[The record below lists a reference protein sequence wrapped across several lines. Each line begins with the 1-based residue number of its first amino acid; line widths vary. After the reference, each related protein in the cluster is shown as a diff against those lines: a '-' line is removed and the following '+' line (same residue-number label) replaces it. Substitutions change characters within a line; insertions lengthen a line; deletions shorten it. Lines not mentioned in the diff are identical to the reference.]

1 LETIVQL
8 ITDTDKLIKQ
18 GEYDNALDL
27 INKIIALV
35 PADLKKIIY
44 LTKKVSEY
52 IQGDDLESTRDG
64 LNNILFELAFLQIRK
79 PVKKSYPPAS
89 PDKIVH
95 NLSELGFAVEDYEID
110 IDDYRNYFQSSRYM
124 EKFLDYY
131 PCNLTEKSLEHYI
144 AAKLLGLD
152 EKDVYIDIAS
162 EGSPAPIIY
171 NNLFGT
177 KTFRQDLSYLS
188 EFDGKQFG
196 GDAAKMP
203 VPDEFATKMALHCS
217 FEHFEG
223 DSDIGFIREA
233 DRVLKPGG
241 IVCIVPLY
249 LADEHSIVT
258 NPVIAVSQN
267 VRFEDKLIVC
277 CVKEFNNRF
286 GRFYDPGT
294 LKRRIQNNIGDM
306 RLTIYRITNAQFDPS
321 CYVQFAALLQKPA
334 DRTTPKFEKSKQQPP
349 DELFE
354 ARKKIANLV
363 LERDRYKTW
372 VPPGHIYSPVPS
384 IEEIKMKDHNIFHVI
399 PAKLLGI
406 DLNEEGQLQLFGKFK
421 EYYKEQPFNSE
432 KQDHIRYFFDNTSYS
447 YSDAIVL
454 YCMIRHV
461 QPKRIIEIGSG
472 YSSCVTLDTN
482 EIFFTSRVSCAF
494 IDPYPELLL
503 SLIKESDKDKIEL
516 ISLKLQDVPLN
527 KFSDLSANDILFI
540 DSTHVV
546 KTGGDLNYIFF
557 EILPNLKNGVYI
569 HFHNIFYPFEYPKE
583 WIYEGRAWNEAYFLR
598 AFLQYNNEFRI
609 QFFNTF
615 LAHFHKDKFMHD
627 MPLCLKNSG
636 SSIWIKKV
644 LNY

>member
-1 LETIVQL
+1 MLENIVQL
-8 ITDTDKLIKQ
+8 ITDADKSIKE
-18 GEYDNALDL
+18 GEYKEALNL
-27 INKIIALV
+27 IHKIVAITPV
-35 PADLKKIIY
+35 DLKNISY
-44 LTKKVSEY
+44 LTQKTTGY
-52 IQGDDLESTRDG
+52 IQRDDYENSREG

-79 PVKKSYPPAS
+79 PVKKGYPLAS
-89 PDKIVH
+89 SDKIVYK
-95 NLSELGFAVEDYEID
+95 LSELGFAVEDYEID
-110 IDDYRNYFQSSRYM
+110 IDNYRNYFQTSRYM

-144 AAKLLGLD
+144 AATLLGLD

-162 EGSPAPIIY
+162 EGSPVPIIY
-171 NNLFGT
+171 NNLFGA

-188 EFDGKQFG
+188 EFNGSQFG

-241 IVCIVPLY
+241 LVCIVPLY
-249 LADEHSIVT
+249 LADAYSIVT

-267 VRFEDKLIVC
+267 VRFEDKEIVC

-286 GRFYDPGT
+286 GRFYDPGS
-294 LKRRIQNNIGDM
+294 LKSRIQNNIGDL

-321 CYVQFAALLQKPA
+321 CYVQFAALLQKPV
-334 DRTTPKFEKSKQQPP
+334 DRTTPKYEKSKQQPP

-372 VPPGHIYSPVPS
+372 VPPGHVYSPVPS
-384 IEEIKMKDHNIFHVI
+384 IEEIKMKEDKIFDVI
-399 PAKLLGI
+399 PANIPGI
-406 DLNEEGQLQLFGKFK
+406 DLNEEGQLQLFDKFK

-432 KQDHIRYFFDNTSYS
+432 KQDNIRYFFDNISYS

-454 YCMIRHV
+454 YCMIRYV

-472 YSSCVTLDTN
+472 YSSCVILDTN
-482 EIFFTSRVSCAF
+482 EIFFTSGISCTF

-503 SLIKESDKDKIEL
+503 SLIKDKDKDKIEI
-516 ISLKLQDVPLN
+516 ISRKLQEVPLN
-527 KFSDLSANDILFI
+527 EFSVLSADDILFI
-540 DSTHVV
+540 DSGHVV
-546 KTGGDLNYIFF
+546 KTGGDLNFIFF
-557 EILPNLKNGVYI
+557 EILPNLKKGVYI
-569 HFHNIFYPFEYPKE
+569 NLHNIFYPFEYPKE

-615 LAHFHKDKFMHD
+615 LAHFYRDKFVKE

-636 SSIWIKKV
+636 GSIWIKKV
-644 LNY
+644 

>member
-1 LETIVQL
+1 MENIIKL
-8 ITDTDKLIKQ
+8 ITDTDIFIKE
-18 GEYDNALDL
+18 GEYHDALNL
-27 INKIIALV
+27 IHKIIALV

-44 LTKKVSEY
+44 LEQKVYEY
-52 IQGDDLESTRDG
+52 IQGNDLESAREG
-64 LNNILFELAFLQIRK
+64 LDNILFELAFLQIRK
-79 PVKKSYPPAS
+79 PVKKGYPS
-89 PDKIVH
+89 GSSDKIAH
-95 NLSELGFAVEDYEID
+95 NLSELGFAVEDYKID

-131 PCNLTEKSLEHYI
+131 PYNLIEKSLEHYI
-144 AAKLLGLD
+144 AAKLLRLH

-162 EGSPAPIIY
+162 EGSPVPIIY

-177 KTFRQDLSYLS
+177 KTFKQDLSYLS

-203 VPDEFATKMALHCS
+203 VPDGFATKMGLHCS

-233 DRVLKPGG
+233 QRVLKPGG
-241 IVCIVPLY
+241 LVCIIPLY
-249 LADEHSIVT
+249 LADEYSVVI
-258 NPVIAVSQN
+258 NPVIALSQG
-267 VRFEDKLIVC
+267 VLFEDKTTVC

-286 GRFYDPGT
+286 GRFYDPAI
-294 LKRRIQNNIGDM
+294 LKSRIQNNIGDF
-306 RLTIYRITNAQFDPS
+306 RLTIFRITNAKFDPS
-321 CYVQFAALLQKPA
+321 CYVQFAALLQKPGTA
-334 DRTTPKFEKSKQQPP
+334 TTPKYEKIIPETI

-372 VPPGHIYSPVPS
+372 VPPGHFYSPVPS
-384 IEEIKMKDHNIFHVI
+384 IEEIKMKEDKIFDVI
-399 PAKLLGI
+399 PTKIPGI
-406 DLNEEGQLQLFGKFK
+406 DLNEEGQLQLFDKFK

-432 KQDHIRYFFDNTSYS
+432 KQDNIRYFFDNISYS

-472 YSSCVTLDTN
+472 YSSCVILDTN
-482 EIFFTSRVSCAF
+482 EIFFTSGISCAF

-503 SLIKESDKDKIEL
+503 SLIKESDKDKIE
-516 ISLKLQDVPLN
+516 IIPRKLQEVPLN

-540 DSTHVV
+540 DSNHVV
-546 KTGGDLNYIFF
+546 KTGSDLNYIFF
-557 EILPNLKNGVYI
+557 EILPNLKKGVYI
-569 HFHNIFYPFEYPKE
+569 NFHNIFYPFEYPKE
-583 WIYEGRAWNEAYFLR
+583 WVYEGRAWNEAYFLR
-598 AFLQYNNEFRI
+598 TFLQYNNEFKI

-615 LAHFHKDKFMHD
+615 LAHFHKDKFTHD

-636 SSIWIKKV
+636 GSVWIKKV
-644 LNY
+644 